1 MNDRLR
7 AFLKRHRRVGV
18 DTGPFIY
25 QTEDH
30 PTYGPVSNALFR
42 WIAAGR
48 SVGITSTLTVTEVLA
63 LPYRQAPPGVADD
76 ILGILI
82 QMVNIEW
89 LSPSIGIADRAAHA
103 RAAYKLRT
111 PDAVQLAT
119 AITAGATGFVTND
132 QDFRRVTDVEV
143 LMLDDVI
150 RAS

>member
-1 MNDRLR
+1 MNGVLT
-7 AFLKRHRRVGV
+7 AFLRRHRRVGV
-18 DTGPFIY
+18 DTSPFIY

-30 PTYGPVSNALFR
+30 PAYGPLSNALFR

-89 LSPSIGIADRAAHA
+89 LSPSIGIADRAARA
-103 RAAYKLRT
+103 RAVYKLRT
-111 PDAVQLAT
+111 PDAIQLAT
-119 AITAGATGFVTND
+119 AITAGATGFITND
-132 QDFRRVTDVEV
+132 KDFRRVTDVEI
-143 LMLDDVI
+143 LILDDLT